1 MTRRKRCDGPH
12 AISIHS
18 RDGNLVMRDAD
29 ERHCAPQFFFHQ
41 RIESVCNR
49 QRLHSA
55 PDYRPPDEYEA
66 TLGRFQLVTSPPDV
80 SIAERCY

>member
-1 MTRRKRCDGPH
+1 MNVTVPH
-12 AISIHS
+12 S
-18 RDGNLVMRDAD
+18 
-29 ERHCAPQFFFHQ
+29 FFHQ

-55 PDYRPPDEYEA
+55 MDYRPPDEYEA

-80 SIAERCY
+80 SIAESCY

>member
-29 ERHCAPQFFFHQ
+29 ERHCAPQFFSSAHRKRLQPPAPAFGTGL
-41 RIESVCNR
+41 SPTR
-49 QRLHSA
+49 Q
-55 PDYRPPDEYEA
+55 YEA

>member
-29 ERHCAPQFFFHQ
+29 ERHCAPQFFFISASKASATASACIRHWIIAHPTV
-41 RIESVCNR
+41 RSNIGKISVGD
-49 QRLHSA
+49 LTA
-55 PDYRPPDEYEA
+55 
-66 TLGRFQLVTSPPDV
+66 
-80 SIAERCY
+80 